1 MSEVNFNINSGITEG
16 GITLKT
22 PKQSKGGVFATA
34 DIKLIKDAL
43 LFYAKHN
50 ANISDSEERQ
60 AVNLLHRLNSRM

>member
-1 MSEVNFNINSGITEG
+1 MSEVNFNDKSMITEG

-22 PKQSKGGVFATA
+22 PKQAKGGVFAPT

-50 ANISDSEERQ
+50 GNISDSEERQ
-60 AVNLLHRLNSRM
+60 AVNLLHRLNNRI